1 MPMDGVGKERYMNVE
16 EVSFLSLGI
25 VEAICEI
32 LEPGGLYENKIKSL
46 YERLDSYLSIHHFY
60 RFLAFLALD

>member
-46 YERLDSYLSIHHFY
+46 YVH
-60 RFLAFLALD
+60 ANTTQ